1 LVRQLF
7 ETMVIQDSTQD
18 ILQEEERL
26 VAVRRHASQTSAS
39 DPVLAHLARLMT
51 THFSVPYASISL
63 VERDD
68 VIIRASAGLPE
79 MKRVSR
85 NLTLCALSVSS
96 SEPVFFADITKDAI
110 LCNHPMAAA
119 PLSLKFYAS
128 VPLFTRDGF
137 AIGAV
142 CIGHRKAREFNAAE
156 MESLQQFAAVV
167 IHQIEMKSEVTK
179 RARQN
184 EEKEFQ
190 LKQAFKLASMGTW
203 EYFIE
208 SKKAVWSDELYDLY
222 GFDKQNMPFDEV
234 TAYLSLI
241 HPDDRP
247 AVQRDFADLTNL
259 PTISKERIVRP
270 DGRVIYVCQTRRKI
284 YDDEGRLVKVV
295 GISQDMTERAAYLQ
309 KIRDSEEQFKALVQ
323 NSSDMIAVL
332 EADGTIRYISPTSLR
347 LSGYSP
353 EELTGRNVFEFMHEE
368 DMAKLVTELAS
379 VAENTNTGDP
389 TLHRF
394 RTKQGEWIWLE
405 SKGMNMMNN
414 NTIGGIII
422 NARDV
427 TERKRLEERLAAEQ
441 KKHQQEMTSAVIR
454 AQETERSQLGRELHD
469 NINQVL
475 TTVKLY
481 TEMIYDGIG
490 DQKELIRKAGHHLQS
505 CIDEIRSISKR
516 LSAPTLGAI
525 SLEDSIKE
533 LVESINLT
541 NRIEIIYN
549 GTDISGLEIPQ
560 DIHLAIYRIIQEQLN
575 NVLKYASASLVFIT
589 LKRNDNR
596 VTLHITDNGK
606 GFDLMA
612 RRTGIGITNMRTRAE
627 NLSGS
632 FFINSAP
639 EKGCQLQVSFPL
651 QEV

>member
-1 LVRQLF
+1 
-7 ETMVIQDSTQD
+7 
-18 ILQEEERL
+18 
-26 VAVRRHASQTSAS
+26 
-39 DPVLAHLARLMT
+39 
-51 THFSVPYASISL
+51 
-63 VERDD
+63 
-68 VIIRASAGLPE
+68 
-79 MKRVSR
+79 
-85 NLTLCALSVSS
+85 
-96 SEPVFFADITKDAI
+96 
-110 LCNHPMAAA
+110 
-119 PLSLKFYAS
+119 
-128 VPLFTRDGF
+128 
-137 AIGAV
+137 
-142 CIGHRKAREFNAAE
+142 
-156 MESLQQFAAVV
+156 
-167 IHQIEMKSEVTK
+167 
-179 RARQN
+179 
-184 EEKEFQ
+184 
-190 LKQAFKLASMGTW
+190 
-203 EYFIE
+203 
-208 SKKAVWSDELYDLY
+208 
-222 GFDKQNMPFDEV
+222 
-234 TAYLSLI
+234 
-241 HPDDRP
+241 
-247 AVQRDFADLTNL
+247 
-259 PTISKERIVRP
+259 
-270 DGRVIYVCQTRRKI
+270 
-284 YDDEGRLVKVV
+284 
-295 GISQDMTERAAYLQ
+295 
-309 KIRDSEEQFKALVQ
+309 
-323 NSSDMIAVL
+323 
-332 EADGTIRYISPTSLR
+332 
-347 LSGYSP
+347 
-353 EELTGRNVFEFMHEE
+353 
-368 DMAKLVTELAS
+368 
-379 VAENTNTGDP
+379 
-389 TLHRF
+389 
-394 RTKQGEWIWLE
+394 
-405 SKGMNMMNN
+405 MNMMNN

-441 KKHQQEMTSAVIR
+441 KKHQREMTSAVIR